1 MKFGAKSTLYTDE
14 VKCHKIKKA
23 VIDLTS
29 DQDKVFVTDIRE
41 GQSVD
46 SPFLLEEI
54 KLGQTK
60 NGRPYV
66 SLKLKDKT
74 GRIEARVWDQA
85 ESFYANFKD
94 GDIAQV
100 TGSGESYQGQ
110 VQLKV
115 IKAGQPEKPDNLDQ
129 GLFQPASPFDPEEM
143 YAKLLKFIDIIGDP
157 YLKRLLQDIFS
168 DPDIAAKFK
177 KAPAAKR
184 FHHAYLSGLLE
195 HTLSVVRA
203 ASFTAGHYP
212 GLNQDLLLAGAMIHD
227 LGKIDEFEL
236 DKNGDYT
243 TGGRLLGHMI
253 LGLDIV
259 QAKIAEQPDFPA
271 DLARLLKHLIISHHG
286 EYEFG
291 SPKKPKIIEALAL
304 YCLDEMD
311 AKINGIGGF
320 IERHAVE
327 DTGWTDYNRLME
339 RFFYQPDLEE
349 LLEAPDISGDE
360 GEESSNARRRPERDP
375 NQMSFLED
383 D

>member
-1 MKFGAKSTLYTDE
+1 M
-14 VKCHKIKKA
+14 
-23 VIDLTS
+23 DLTS
-29 DQDKVFVTDIRE
+29 DQDKVFVQDIRE
-41 GQSVD
+41 GQNVD

-66 SLKLKDKT
+66 SLKLKDRT

-85 ESFYANFKD
+85 ENFYENFKD
-94 GDIAQV
+94 GDIAQI

-110 VQLKV
+110 VQLKI
-115 IKAGQPEKPDNLDQ
+115 IKAKQPEKPDNLDQ
-129 GLFQPASPFDPEEM
+129 DLFQPASPFNPEEM
-143 YAKLLKFIDIIGDP
+143 YTELLEFIDGIGDP
-157 YLKRLLQDIFS
+157 HLKGLLLDIFS
-168 DPDIAAKFK
+168 DQDIAAKFK

-203 ASFTAGHYP
+203 ASFTARLYP
-212 GLNQDLLLAGAMIHD
+212 RLNQDLLLAGAMIHD
-227 LGKIDEFEL
+227 LGKINEFEL

-243 TGGRLLGHMI
+243 TEGRLLGHMM
-253 LGLDIV
+253 LGLEIV
-259 QAKIAEQPDFPA
+259 QAKIGEQPDFPA
-271 DLARLLKHLIISHHG
+271 DLARILKHLIISHHG

-291 SPKKPKIIEALAL
+291 SPKKPKIIEALVL
-304 YCLDEMD
+304 YYLDEMD

-327 DTGWTDYNRLME
+327 DTGWTDYNRLMD
-339 RFFYQPDLEE
+339 RFFYRPDLEE
-349 LLEAPDISGDE
+349 LLEASDISEDE
-360 GEESSNARRRPERDP
+360 REESSNSRRRPERDP